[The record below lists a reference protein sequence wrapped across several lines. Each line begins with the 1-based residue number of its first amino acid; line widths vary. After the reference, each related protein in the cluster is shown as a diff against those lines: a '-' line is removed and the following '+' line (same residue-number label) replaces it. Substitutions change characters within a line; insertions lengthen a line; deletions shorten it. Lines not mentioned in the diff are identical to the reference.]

1 MKIIFLLFFSA
12 TFIFAQ
18 SNSSTAKSSDK
29 NALLLSLS
37 FQHGNKSFSKFLV
50 QETAI
55 SENVQTIFA
64 DSSSDSTVQK
74 NHKIFLAG
82 LAGSFGFGVMGAFI
96 GYNAKKKCAGSSDV
110 IQVCSG
116 DGHYARL
123 GASIG
128 GVSGSILGYLSR
140 RKDIKQKAPVLKIV
154 IGSIA
159 GGVVGYY
166 LTDVTF
172 GMSALIFPP
181 VGANILLHL

>member
-1 MKIIFLLFFSA
+1 MKIIFLLFFST
-12 TFIFAQ
+12 TFILAQ
-18 SNSSTAKSSDK
+18 PDSAIVKSSDK
-29 NALLLSLS
+29 SALLLNIF
-37 FQHGNKSFSKFLV
+37 FQYGNKSFSKSLIK
-50 QETAI
+50 ETDI

-64 DSSSDSTVQK
+64 DSSYNSTVHK
-74 NHKIFLAG
+74 NHEMFLAG
-82 LAGSFGFGVMGAFI
+82 LAGSFGFGIMGAFI
-96 GYNAKKKCAGSSDV
+96 GYNTKKKCAGSSDV

-128 GVSGSILGYLSR
+128 GVSGSILGYLSK
-140 RKDIKQKAPVLKIV
+140 RKDIKQKVPVLKILM
-154 IGSIA
+154 GSIA

-172 GMSALIFPP
+172 GMSAIIFPP